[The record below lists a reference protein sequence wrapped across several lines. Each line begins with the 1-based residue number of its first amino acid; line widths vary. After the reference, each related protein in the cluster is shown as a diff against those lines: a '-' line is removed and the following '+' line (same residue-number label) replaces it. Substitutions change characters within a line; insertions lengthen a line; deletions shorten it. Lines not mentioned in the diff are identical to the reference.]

1 MNTCIHESY
10 WAILASCTINI
21 DSFNI
26 VCQQFLALLINF
38 LSNSSFMLRINTA
51 LSHEIK
57 NFIQEY
63 H

>member
-1 MNTCIHESY
+1 MKTCIHESY
-10 WAILASCTINI
+10 WAIL

-26 VCQQFLALLINF
+26 ICQQFLALLINF